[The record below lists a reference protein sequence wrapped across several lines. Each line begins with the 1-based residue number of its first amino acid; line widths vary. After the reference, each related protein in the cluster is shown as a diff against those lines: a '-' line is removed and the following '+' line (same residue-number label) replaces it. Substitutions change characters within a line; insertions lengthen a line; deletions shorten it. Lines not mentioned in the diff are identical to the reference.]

1 MGGELPHRRL
11 EEQHLALE
19 ENQLEQLQ
27 RPLPIVDHEVPSR
40 EADVQL
46 LGVQHVV
53 AKTGVQVLVSLL
65 THNFEFIAKLIVG
78 LP

>member
-11 EEQHLALE
+11 EEQHLALKE
-19 ENQLEQLQ
+19 DQLEQLQ

-46 LGVQHVV
+46 LGMQHVV
-53 AKTGVQVLVSLL
+53 A
-65 THNFEFIAKLIVG
+65 
-78 LP
+78 